1 MTDLRKSQVS
11 RGERHR
17 RTQLGRLKME
27 QTLGSRDVG
36 APPLIS
42 TILWTCSGYS
52 WARKVQKDTLDSQ
65 SRSRLQDGRV

>member
-1 MTDLRKSQVS
+1 
-11 RGERHR
+11 
-17 RTQLGRLKME
+17 ME

-52 WARKVQKDTLDSQ
+52 WAKKVQKDTLHNRGLVTD
-65 SRSRLQDGRV
+65 DV

>member
-1 MTDLRKSQVS
+1 
-11 RGERHR
+11 
-17 RTQLGRLKME
+17 ME

-52 WARKVQKDTLDSQ
+52 WAKKVQKDTLYNRGLVTD
-65 SRSRLQDGRV
+65 DV

>member
-1 MTDLRKSQVS
+1 
-11 RGERHR
+11 
-17 RTQLGRLKME
+17 ME

-52 WARKVQKDTLDSQ
+52 WAKKVQKDTLHNRGLVTDDVCSVFACVFCNTDILLTRK
-65 SRSRLQDGRV
+65 SVL